1 MISLFIPWKEASFIT
16 FYFLNW
22 PVKEKIFVKVLYL
35 VFILSACGSWKSN
48 FNFQLKKYPY
58 VFLLCHKSC

>member
-1 MISLFIPWKEASFIT
+1 MNDILVYSMERSFIYT

-22 PVKEKIFVKVLYL
+22 PVEEKNFLKVLYL

-58 VFLLCHKSC
+58 VFLC